1 MQIYIRVPV
10 KGNPGKEKNGKEEE
24 EIN

>member
-1 MQIYIRVPV
+1 MQIYIRIPV
-10 KGNPGKEKNGKEEE
+10 KGNPGKGKNGKEEE